1 MELEFL
7 IPLKN
12 TLDDIL
18 NWILPARCF
27 CCGELLD
34 HYKNIA
40 CKSCL
45 QELESERLDDS
56 RISVEEYENIDEI
69 ISLFPY
75 SERIHNL
82 IHNFKYNDY
91 PEIAAVFRKWI
102 KYFFFEN
109 EYNPQDWI
117 VIPVPLHNVRL
128 RERGYN
134 QAEYIA
140 EIVSE
145 CSFIEMRTDI
155 VERSMYTK
163 MQAKLSKVERKA
175 NLENAFRI
183 KKLFDK
189 RNVLLIDDVFTTGA
203 TMISLAGE
211 LKRNGV
217 DRIHAFTIARA

>member
-1 MELEFL
+1 M

-27 CCGELLD
+27 CCGELID

-45 QELESERLDDS
+45 QELESEILKDS
-56 RISVEEYENIDEI
+56 RNTAGGYENIDEQ

-82 IHNFKYNDY
+82 IHNIKYNDY
-91 PEIAAVFRKWI
+91 PEITAVFRKGI
-102 KYFFFEN
+102 KSFFFEN
-109 EYNPQDWI
+109 EYVPQDWV

-155 VERSMYTK
+155 AARSIYTE
-163 MQAKLSKVERKA
+163 MQAKLNKIERKA
-175 NLENAFRI
+175 NLENAFII
-183 KKLFDK
+183 KKLFKK
-189 RNVLLIDDVFTTGA
+189 RNILLVDDVFTTGA
-203 TMISLAGE
+203 TMSSLAGE
-211 LKRNGV
+211 FKRNGADTV
-217 DRIHAFTIARA
+217 HAFTIARA